1 MATPLVAPKPVH
13 PTPMRH
19 HGLLGIS
26 YVRQHMMID
35 ERWAPNA
42 HIEEFHD
49 MANLLAK
56 RLIFKNL
63 ESNAYRKTLKKSAR
77 RLRIQCRDGRCVLQN
92 VMNGENVAAI
102 RNVLINRKDM
112 QRLYQKMNVYQV
124 VDNINQRTFVMR
136 KERDRLN
143 HRLARLKDEY
153 KRKLLERATIE
164 NRIKYQNE
172 FILEEE
178 FRMREF
184 KKKIV
189 NSDVRLTAI
198 RTINSTY
205 KKIIQVLRHDE
216 IFYEPILR
224 SLCRDIDDQASFIKH
239 ILYLGMPA
247 IAKFNQLSEEF
258 RQMDEKSR
266 KSTQLKLAVLMD
278 FRRTSLKRFSNT
290 VKAPKESLVIN
301 IAKRYTRETKSMLKL
316 KNQLEEI
323 ETIIKQIKVATLC
336 SRATEIFPRI
346 KVQMEHNIKLMK
358 RNEIGTISN
367 EFLIFKNK
375 VAEEQESV
383 LLHNYFEEE
392 EDRANRI
399 RWLEEAIII
408 EDSNEAITLK
418 HMKHRTDTFVVL
430 RYTLWNLLDILRYV
444 DKPTRIVPVQYPN
457 TYLKLPLLKFDM
469 LIMRASAPPGF
480 EQNTKTMLSMV
491 ERKLTILMNAYKYL
505 MAIQNIKM
513 TPRQMHN
520 FWKTY
525 HEGFLE
531 IQNVIEE
538 KEAMRDKSALEDGQ
552 DVFEDAKLLQT
563 VPNRKQI
570 KTQSARIVEELSKKE
585 D

>member
-1 MATPLVAPKPVH
+1 MATPVLAPKPVH
-13 PTPMRH
+13 PTPMRN

-26 YVRQHMMID
+26 YVRQHMMVD
-35 ERWAPNA
+35 DRWAANA
-42 HIEEFHD
+42 LIEEFHD
-49 MANLLAK
+49 MANLLTK

-63 ESNAYRKTLKKSAR
+63 ETNAYRKTLKKSAR
-77 RLRIQCRDGRCVLQN
+77 RLRIQCRDGRSLLQN
-92 VMNGENVAAI
+92 VMNGDNIAAI
-102 RNVLINRKDM
+102 RNVLINHKDM
-112 QRLYQKMNVYQV
+112 QRLYQKMNVFQV

-153 KRKLLERATIE
+153 KRDLLERATIE

-184 KKKIV
+184 TKKIE

-205 KKIIQVLRHDE
+205 KKIIQILRHDE

-224 SLCRDIDDQASFIKH
+224 SLSRDIDDQASFIKH

-266 KSTQLKLAVLMD
+266 KSTQFKLSVIMG
-278 FRRTSLKRFSNT
+278 FKRTSLKRFSNLA
-290 VKAPKESLVIN
+290 KLPKENVVVN
-301 IAKRYTRETKSMLKL
+301 ISKRYTRETKSMLKL
-316 KNQLEEI
+316 KEQLEEI
-323 ETIIKQIKVATLC
+323 EIIIKKIKVATLC

-392 EDRANRI
+392 EDRINRI
-399 RWLEEAIII
+399 RFLEEAITVEDRKEATII
-408 EDSNEAITLK
+408 R

-430 RYTLWNLLDILRYV
+430 RYV
-444 DKPTRIVPVQYPN
+444 DKPSRIVPLQYPN

-469 LIMRASAPPGF
+469 LIMRASAPPAF
-480 EQNTKTMLSMV
+480 EQNTKAMLSMV
-491 ERKLTILMNAYKYL
+491 ERKLTILMSAYKYL
-505 MAIQNIKM
+505 LGRQNIQM
-513 TPRQMHN
+513 TPTQMRA
-520 FWKTY
+520 FWRTY

-531 IQNVIEE
+531 IQNVTDE
-538 KEAMRDKSALEDGQ
+538 KEAMRDKNNLEDGQ
-552 DVFEDAKLLQT
+552 EIFEDAKLLQT

-570 KTQSARIVEELSKKE
+570 KAQSARIVEELSKKE